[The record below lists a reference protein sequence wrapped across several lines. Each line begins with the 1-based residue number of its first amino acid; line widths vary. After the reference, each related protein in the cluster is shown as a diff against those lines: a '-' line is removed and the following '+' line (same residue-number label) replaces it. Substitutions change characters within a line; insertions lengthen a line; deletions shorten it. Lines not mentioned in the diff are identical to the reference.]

1 MDAPRRPLLT
11 AALIAASIGLA
22 AGPLVAESPARKGGA
37 HEGRLSFSSGE
48 VEIPAFARKY
58 GVSCNLCHMP
68 FPKLTEFGEN
78 FAGNGFQFAVDEPP
92 RDTTRCGS
100 SLRP

>member
-1 MDAPRRPLLT
+1 MARRAGRTQHLLLG
-11 AALIAASIGLA
+11 LIATLLS
-22 AGPLVAESPARKGGA
+22 AGTLSADEA
-37 HEGRLSFSSGE
+37 HEGRMSFSSGE

-68 FPKLTEFGEN
+68 FPKLTEFGET

-92 RDTTRCGS
+92 RDTIDTGDP
-100 SLRP
+100 LLQLVK